1 MIKHENEFQ
10 HAFLLEKRRNYKSG
24 LAQVYSRIT
33 VDGKR
38 SELTTG
44 RECDPEKWNS
54 NYRRV
59 IGTKENI
66 KSFKAFPDN
75 LQSKVYDAHRYLSE
89 NEKLITAETI
99 KNKMLGEF

>member
-1 MIKHENEFQ
+1 M
-10 HAFLLEKRRNYKSG
+10 
-24 LAQVYSRIT
+24 RIT

-66 KSFKAFPDN
+66 KSFNAFPDN

-99 KNKMLGEF
+99 KNKMLGES